1 MKVMNVWD
9 LRELGFSHYQVRSMV
24 DAVNQGEPAY
34 AWMQEVLIQEGMKKP
49 KLIPELFID
58 AYRKFRLR
66 QVDEEMATLREKW
79 RAFDQRNAA

>member
-1 MKVMNVWD
+1 
-9 LRELGFSHYQVRSMV
+9 MV

-34 AWMQEVLIQEGMKKP
+34 AWMKEVLIQEGMKKP
-49 KLIPELFID
+49 KVIPDRFID
-58 AYRKFRLR
+58 AYQKFRLR

>member
-1 MKVMNVWD
+1 MNVMNIWD
-9 LRELGFSHYQVRSMV
+9 LREVGFSHYQVRTIIE
-24 DAVNQGEPAY
+24 AFNKGEPAY
-34 AWMQEVLIQEGMKKP
+34 AWVKEVLVQEGMKKP
-49 KLIPELFID
+49 KIIPELFMD